1 LRCYAMKKL
10 MNKIDRFCW
19 RHPNFGV
26 SNLML
31 FVVIG
36 TAIVWLF
43 TAMDTTHT
51 LANYLY
57 FDPALFCRGQI
68 WRLVTYI
75 LLPGTTRPLM
85 LLIELY
91 FYYFIGTSL
100 EREWGKG
107 RFTIYYFMGIVLTVL
122 YSLVIYWITGRSYGV
137 SASFIHLSMFFAF
150 ATLWPEQRVLLFYF
164 IPVKVKWLGIV
175 DAVFFAISIVL
186 NLVLGNFVGAMLP
199 VIAVLNYLLFCGG
212 WLVDLLRPSR
222 ARQRARTIEFKAA
235 ARRTQQTQ
243 RQQGYSRKCA
253 VCGRTDASNPE
264 LEFRYCSRCEGYH
277 CFCIDHINNHIHF
290 TE

>member
-1 LRCYAMKKL
+1 MKKL

-19 RHPNFGV
+19 RHPNFGI

-43 TAMDTTHT
+43 TKMDTTYT
-51 LANYLY
+51 LAYYLR
-57 FDPALFCRGQI
+57 FDPALFCRGQV
-68 WRLVTYI
+68 WRLFTYV
-75 LLPGTTRPLM
+75 LMPSTSRPLM

-107 RFTIYYFMGIVLTVL
+107 RFTIYYFMGILLTVV
-122 YSLVIYWITGRSYGV
+122 YSLVIYWITGVPYSV
-137 SASFIHLSMFFAF
+137 SASYIHLSMFFAF
-150 ATLWPEQRVLLFYF
+150 ATLWPEQRVLLFYI
-164 IPVKVKWLGIV
+164 IPIKVKWLGIV
-175 DAVFFAISIVL
+175 DAVFFAVSIVL
-186 NLVLGNFVGAMLP
+186 NLALGNFVGAMLP

-212 WLVDLLRPSR
+212 WLFDYLRPSR

-243 RQQGYSRKCA
+243 RRQGYSRKCA
-253 VCGRTDASNPE
+253 VCGRTDATNPE

-277 CFCIDHINNHIHF
+277 CFCVDHINNHIHF